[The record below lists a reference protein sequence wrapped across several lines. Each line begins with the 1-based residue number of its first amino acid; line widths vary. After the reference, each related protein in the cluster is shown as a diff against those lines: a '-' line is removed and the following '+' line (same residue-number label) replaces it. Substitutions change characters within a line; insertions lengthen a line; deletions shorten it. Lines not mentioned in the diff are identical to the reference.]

1 MTEPLS
7 ADDVRKVAEL
17 ARLKLTPEELQTY
30 SAQLSKLLEYVDVL
44 NEVDTEGVE
53 PMAHAVEQVNV
64 FRDDVVL
71 PSLPREDAL
80 ANAPRTNGRTFLVPQ
95 ILDGQ

>member
-53 PMAHAVEQVNV
+53 PMAHAVEQVNI